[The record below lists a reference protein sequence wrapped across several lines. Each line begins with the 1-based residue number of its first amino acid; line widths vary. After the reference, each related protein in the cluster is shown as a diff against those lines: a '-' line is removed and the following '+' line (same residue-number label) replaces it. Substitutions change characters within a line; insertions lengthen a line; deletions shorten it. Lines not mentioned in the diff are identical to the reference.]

1 MSKCNIKLIDKF
13 KKIENKHKELTK
25 FKVKHQYILYVYN
38 DGDEDIIFDDLISC
52 LDKIPSKMKII
63 EDYQYVNKC
72 YILELI
78 SYYEDDNTY
87 KDVGSF
93 KIKFG

>member
-1 MSKCNIKLIDKF
+1 
-13 KKIENKHKELTK
+13 
-25 FKVKHQYILYVYN
+25 
-38 DGDEDIIFDDLISC
+38 
-52 LDKIPSKMKII
+52 MKII